1 MRGIEG
7 RKKGLLLK
15 SKGLNQSSLRPHST
29 SNSKINSVV
38 VHLAKKFSTKFATLD
53 FSCT

>member
-1 MRGIEG
+1 MCVYIYMRGIEG
-7 RKKGLLLK
+7 RKRGLLLK

-38 VHLAKKFSTKFATLD
+38 VHLAELGKEVFN
-53 FSCT
+53 